1 MHTLLY
7 NLSQIHSYIIHGS
20 CCKQIPSLYIKIA
33 RIPQY
38 LCECSILT
46 CYVEFFFG
54 SPYMS
59 KIRKNAY
66 VGRTNTHVYKYSFNT
81 QGGQKISRRVVNSN
95 TMQQQSLERRLQK
108 NICVEIRIRF
118 VKRSYK
124 CVVSRK
130 ICNVNWILPP
140 WILGENYSKMG
151 CLHPYEALTTR
162 MAPYRFRNE
171 RTQWLHERRLQWI
184 SECVYSFH
192 LDILHTCESKRRT
205 HSNFLISFHNTV
217 YFPIGKER
225 KWYYYFNFTKVPYM
239 IHRRIFFLIF
249 LIRDLSNIRSS
260 LVSEFDSQLLN
271 TCGSKQK
278 Q

>member
-7 NLSQIHSYIIHGS
+7 N
-20 CCKQIPSLYIKIA
+20 
-33 RIPQY
+33 
-38 LCECSILT
+38 
-46 CYVEFFFG
+46 VEFFFG

-130 ICNVNWILPP
+130 ICNNEFLNVYIT
-140 WILGENYSKMG
+140 KMW
-151 CLHPYEALTTR
+151 CP
-162 MAPYRFRNE
+162 
-171 RTQWLHERRLQWI
+171 
-184 SECVYSFH
+184 
-192 LDILHTCESKRRT
+192 
-205 HSNFLISFHNTV
+205 
-217 YFPIGKER
+217 
-225 KWYYYFNFTKVPYM
+225 
-239 IHRRIFFLIF
+239 
-249 LIRDLSNIRSS
+249 
-260 LVSEFDSQLLN
+260 
-271 TCGSKQK
+271 
-278 Q
+278 

>member
-1 MHTLLY
+1 MVLAANKFLRFLFLT
-7 NLSQIHSYIIHGS
+7 
-20 CCKQIPSLYIKIA
+20 
-33 RIPQY
+33 QY

-130 ICNVNWILPP
+130 ICNWILPP

-184 SECVYSFH
+184 SECVYCYKNALNRVNVYLHKDAQQAFH
-192 LDILHTCESKRRT
+192 VFVNLS
-205 HSNFLISFHNTV
+205 
-217 YFPIGKER
+217 P
-225 KWYYYFNFTKVPYM
+225 
-239 IHRRIFFLIF
+239 HRYTGRHCCFCL
-249 LIRDLSNIRSS
+249 LGR
-260 LVSEFDSQLLN
+260 LV
-271 TCGSKQK
+271 
-278 Q
+278 